1 MRSLRNFGARPK
13 LIARTGK
20 PPTSLAL
27 SPDATVVASA
37 DSTEEIKFWS
47 AASNS
52 SDSIAGREAP
62 AAVVGLNYSD
72 SGKSLVAV
80 SFARGYPMYSVFDLT
95 GPENLVPTLLAKGD
109 TNIGGGTALDPIGQ
123 WLATSHGTEV
133 AFWPLAGPWGRV
145 FKLNHPAK
153 IVDFVGDGS
162 RVLTL
167 NLDNSVLDRPLQ
179 GGTIRQVRPATTTS
193 QPLFYMT
200 RDPAGRR
207 VALSGVGGQIEVV
220 DLRTGSAQSMPGVPS
235 AATFLGKPAFS
246 EDGRLLAVGVRR
258 GRPDTFRLHLWNLET
273 GETTT
278 FGPFVESGAPPL
290 GIVSVQFVGNDQI
303 YASVGG
309 KGIVAVDLRT
319 GASRLI
325 SNVFGILVLSRGGQY
340 GFVTADLMGR
350 QGRGDMP
357 LTRIEFERGTSSQV
371 STHGN
376 AVTAVAIDAHDRW
389 VATGSFDGTIRI
401 GPVSGEDPHV
411 LLGQEG
417 GGAIYTLAF
426 SPDGRWIAAA
436 GEGFRFTVWPVPDLS
451 KRPFHRRPLDSLLK
465 TLKTFTNLGAVP
477 DSAAPNGY
485 KLEPGVFP
493 GWANPPEW

>member
-1 MRSLRNFGARPK
+1 MASPTRPTVAHRVVRAYRTTLGDRRSSRLPWNNEIHVRSLRNFGAGPK

-37 DSTEEIKFWS
+37 DSTEEIRFWS

-109 TNIGGGTALDPIGQ
+109 TNSGGGTALDPTGQ

-145 FKLNHPAK
+145 FELNHPAQ

-179 GGTIRQVRPATTTS
+179 GGTVRQVRPATRTRR
-193 QPLFYMT
+193 PLFYMS

-207 VALSGVGGQIEVV
+207 VALSGAGGQIEIV
-220 DLRTGSAQSMPGVPS
+220 DLATGSAQSMPGVPS
-235 AATFLGKPAFS
+235 ATLLGKPAFS
-246 EDGRLLAVGVRR
+246 EDGRLLAVGVRGGPSGHVSAPPVESRDRRDDDLRSVRGERRAGPGHRLGSIRRKRSDLCFGRRQGHCR
-258 GRPDTFRLHLWNLET
+258 GRSQNRRKP
-273 GETTT
+273 
-278 FGPFVESGAPPL
+278 
-290 GIVSVQFVGNDQI
+290 
-303 YASVGG
+303 
-309 KGIVAVDLRT
+309 
-319 GASRLI
+319 
-325 SNVFGILVLSRGGQY
+325 
-340 GFVTADLMGR
+340 ADLKR
-350 QGRGDMP
+350 LWRP
-357 LTRIEFERGTSSQV
+357 RSLPRR
-371 STHGN
+371 
-376 AVTAVAIDAHDRW
+376 
-389 VATGSFDGTIRI
+389 TIRI
-401 GPVSGEDPHV
+401 CH
-411 LLGQEG
+411 
-417 GGAIYTLAF
+417 
-426 SPDGRWIAAA
+426 GRMSWGDKVAATCRSHGSRSTA
-436 GEGFRFTVWPVPDLS
+436 A
-451 KRPFHRRPLDSLLK
+451 RRL
-465 TLKTFTNLGAVP
+465 T
-477 DSAAPNGY
+477 
-485 KLEPGVFP
+485 
-493 GWANPPEW
+493 